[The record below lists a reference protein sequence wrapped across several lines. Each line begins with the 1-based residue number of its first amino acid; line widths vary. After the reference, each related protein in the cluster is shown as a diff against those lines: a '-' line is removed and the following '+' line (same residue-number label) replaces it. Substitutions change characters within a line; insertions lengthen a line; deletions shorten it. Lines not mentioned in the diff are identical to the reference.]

1 MKNPISDFQSDTSE
15 DSTADKFLDEMDQ
28 LNSLNDALQSFS
40 TKNVKVSL
48 YKDPLNLGSNR
59 RSLLQVA
66 KDRKEVFEREERE
79 KAEAQGCD
87 NSIEGSEECHQEKE
101 CGIWNLWCVFG

>member
-1 MKNPISDFQSDTSE
+1 MKNHISYFQSDKFE

-48 YKDPLNLGSNR
+48 CKDPLGPG
-59 RSLLQVA
+59 
-66 KDRKEVFEREERE
+66 K
-79 KAEAQGCD
+79 
-87 NSIEGSEECHQEKE
+87 
-101 CGIWNLWCVFG
+101 